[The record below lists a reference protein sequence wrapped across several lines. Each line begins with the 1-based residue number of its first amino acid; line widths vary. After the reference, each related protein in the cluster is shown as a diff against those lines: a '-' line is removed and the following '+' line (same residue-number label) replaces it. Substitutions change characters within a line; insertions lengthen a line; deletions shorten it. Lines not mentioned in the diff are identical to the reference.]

1 MPDNG
6 QGSAQGHFR
15 LVTHKDASLFIHDN
29 AANPQSVPRQPTTN
43 RPPTHRH
50 DCNSSFSLARTTKLQ
65 QLRKNG
71 PPAKS
76 GRATES
82 VCSDFLD
89 YLRGECH
96 LAANTIAAYG
106 RDLKRFVGWL
116 GDRRLAALGIADL
129 SDFVGLLH
137 SEGLAPASVA
147 RNVVA
152 LRTFFKYLQLE
163 GIVPDNP
170 ADLIATQKMWQRMP
184 GVMSTAQVDAFL
196 LAPRKT
202 DSYWQRDVAMLEVLY
217 ATGCRASEVC
227 SLRIRD
233 LSLDEK
239 HLRCEGKGGK
249 QRMVPIGSRAIAAI
263 RRYTSQLRGKLAARR
278 KGPPPEELFLSR
290 NGNPLDRI
298 QLWRLVKYYA
308 LRAGLDSDVS
318 PHSLR
323 HSFATH
329 LLAGGA
335 DLRLVQEMLGHASI
349 QTTQIYTHVE
359 HSRLKKVHR
368 QFHPRA

>member
-1 MPDNG
+1 M
-6 QGSAQGHFR
+6 AKR
-15 LVTHKDASLFIHDN
+15 A
-29 AANPQSVPRQPTTN
+29 
-43 RPPTHRH
+43 
-50 DCNSSFSLARTTKLQ
+50 TKLQ
-65 QLRKNG
+65 MLQKSG

-76 GRATES
+76 GRVTQT
-82 VCSDFLD
+82 VCDEFLG

-96 LAANTIAAYG
+96 LADNTIAAYG
-106 RDLKRFVGWL
+106 RDMRRFVNWL
-116 GDRRLAALGIADL
+116 GKRRLTALSVGDI
-129 SDFVGLLH
+129 SDFVGTLH
-137 SEGLAPASVA
+137 ESGLAPASVA
-147 RNVVA
+147 RCVVA
-152 LRTFFKYLQLE
+152 VRMFFKYLQLE
-163 GIVPDNP
+163 GTVTENP
-170 ADLIATQKMWQRMP
+170 AELIATQKMWERVP
-184 GVMSTAQVDAFL
+184 NVLSTQQVQAFL
-196 LAPRKT
+196 SAPRKT

-227 SLRIRD
+227 GLRVRD

-249 QRMVPIGSRAIAAI
+249 QRLVPIGQQAITAI
-263 RRYTSQLRGKLAARR
+263 ELYVDQLRDELAA
-278 KGPPPEELFLSR
+278 KNPHPPEELFLSR
-290 NGNPLDRI
+290 SGRPLDRI
-298 QLWRLVKYYA
+298 QLWRLVKHYA
-308 LRAGLDSDVS
+308 RRAEIDDAIS

-335 DLRLVQEMLGHASI
+335 DLRQVQEMLGHASI